1 MQDRGHIP
9 EPNAELVCQEGRR
22 HADPDSE
29 PSRTTAR
36 NSDWGTFGA
45 ITIMDDRMVN
55 ELHAVIEQL
64 GGEPVIPCGPRQ
76 ICKTPFER
84 AQTVVKEVM
93 QAAGITLK
101 ELATSLE
108 LSARSLATAE
118 APGAT
123 GSI

>member
-1 MQDRGHIP
+1 
-9 EPNAELVCQEGRR
+9 
-22 HADPDSE
+22 
-29 PSRTTAR
+29 
-36 NSDWGTFGA
+36 
-45 ITIMDDRMVN
+45 MVN

-76 ICKTPFER
+76 IYKTPFER

-93 QAAGITLK
+93 QAGITLK